1 MPTLKINNQE
11 LTVENGTSIIEAA
24 KQIGIDIP
32 VFCYHEGLSV
42 SANCRMCLV
51 EVELNGRKFPNP
63 LPACHTMAGEGMIVE
78 TETAKVKK
86 VRKGVLEFLL
96 LNHPIDC
103 PICDQAG
110 ECSLQDQYMEHGRYE
125 STLEFEKVKK
135 NKATPIGK
143 NVILDSERCILC
155 SRCVRFT
162 KEVTKT
168 NEMVISNR
176 GNHSEIGIFP
186 GKTLDNDYS
195 LCTVDI
201 CPVGALTS
209 RDFRFEKREWYLDKS
224 KSVCTGC
231 SKGCNISIEYE
242 GNKIYRIKPL
252 ENQEVNKWW
261 MCDEGRK
268 LKNEINDNRLIESAV
283 SKTNKTTGEALKKLL
298 ELLKEYENKLNKVAI
313 VINAHRS
320 TENAYAIKYFFSKYF
335 NIKNFY
341 IGTKKDGSSD
351 DLLIQADKNP
361 NRRGVSL
368 VVGENLKDDI
378 KSDLSKY
385 ELVIQFGSEVIEDF
399 DESKFKNI
407 KHFVVFGTNK
417 NSVTDLAEVL
427 IANKSFSEQTG
438 SFINED
444 GRMQRFFSM
453 INSKTHAP
461 SANGVVELKDDRKE
475 LLEIYKLISEL
486 SRLSDFDL
494 RFNSIFD
501 VMDLMKKEL
510 EPFKDFKYSSLGKD
524 GLIVEGL

>member
-1 MPTLKINNQE
+1 MPTLKINGQE

-24 KQIGIDIP
+24 KQIGVDIP

-63 LPACHTMAGEGMIVE
+63 LPACHTMTGEGMIVQ
-78 TETAKVKK
+78 TETDKVKK

-103 PICDQAG
+103 PVCDQAG
-110 ECSLQDQYMEHGRYE
+110 ACYLQDQYMDHGHYE
-125 STLEFEKVKK
+125 SSFEFEKVKK

-162 KEVTKT
+162 NQVTKT
-168 NEMVISNR
+168 DEMVISNR
-176 GNHSEIGIFP
+176 GNHSEIGVFP

-195 LCTVDI
+195 LCTTDI

-231 SKGCNISIEYE
+231 SKGCNISVEYE
-242 GNKIYRIKPL
+242 GNTVYRIKPL

-261 MCDEGRK
+261 MCDNGRL
-268 LKNEINDNRLIESAV
+268 LKNEINDNRLIEALV
-283 SKTNKTTGEALKKLL
+283 GKTDKTTGEALENLL
-298 ELLKEYENKLNKVAI
+298 SLMKEYEKKANKVAV

-335 NIKNFY
+335 NIKNIY
-341 IGTKKDGSSD
+341 ISTKEDGNSD
-351 DLLIQADKNP
+351 DLLIEADKNP
-361 NRRGVSL
+361 NRKGVML
-368 VVGENLKDDI
+368 AVGENLKDGISDDI
-378 KSDLSKY
+378 SKY
-385 ELVIQFGSEVIEDF
+385 ELVLQFGSEMTEDF
-399 DESKFKNI
+399 DESKYKRV
-407 KHFVVFGTNK
+407 KHLVVFGTNK
-417 NSVTDLAEVL
+417 NSLTDLAEIL
-427 IANKSFSEQTG
+427 IPTKSFAEQTG

-453 INSKTHAP
+453 VNNKTYMP
-461 SANGVVELKDDRKE
+461 SANGVVEVKDEKKD
-475 LLEIYKLISEL
+475 LQEIYKLISEL

-501 VMDLMKKEL
+501 IMDLMKKEL
-510 EPFKDFKYSSLGKD
+510 KPFKDFKYSSLGKD
-524 GLIVEGL
+524 GLVIEGL